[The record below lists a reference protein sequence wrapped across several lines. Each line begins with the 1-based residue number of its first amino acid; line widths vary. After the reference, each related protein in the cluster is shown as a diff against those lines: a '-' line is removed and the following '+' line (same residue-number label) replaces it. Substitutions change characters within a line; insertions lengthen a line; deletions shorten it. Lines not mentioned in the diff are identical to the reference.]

1 MPWYLYLALKQ
12 LFSSGQ
18 RLFFTLISIVSVAL
32 GVMLLIIVMSVMGGF
47 RYEIRQ
53 KIVDTQGDLQVRASG
68 YIQNA
73 SSLEKVI
80 NTVPGVLASTAFA
93 QGVVML
99 EKDQK
104 PSFPSIQ
111 GLDMRTV
118 EKVIPLN
125 RYIIQGSLQDLD
137 DDSVILSSQL
147 ALSLGARVGNAVQI
161 YTPLMLEVAKGQDEV
176 LLPTELKVIGIFEI
190 GHQQL
195 DSSTVIVTLRR
206 MQQLYGLGHGVHGIN
221 VRIAASED
229 ADLVTARINAALQ
242 KAQGKSIDIMPG
254 LWARSWSELNQEFLW
269 VLQLEKNIMT
279 VLLLAVVIFSAF
291 LTMILLLVLVLKKTR
306 EIGLLGALGAT
317 RKQIALCFCLQG
329 VSIGVVGTS
338 LGLIFGFTFL
348 HFRND
353 VVLLVTRFTGS
364 QAILERFYQFSEM
377 PAHTAF
383 SDLVIVVISAIV
395 LSTLAGLI
403 PAFIA
408 ARLKPVEALR
418 SE

>member
-18 RLFFTLISIVSVAL
+18 RLFFTVISTVSVAL
-32 GVMLLIIVMSVMGGF
+32 GVMLLIVVMSVMGGF

-68 YIQNA
+68 FIQDSKAVEKLINTIPGVEA
-73 SSLEKVI
+73 SS
-80 NTVPGVLASTAFA
+80 SFA

-111 GLDMRTV
+111 GLDMRSV
-118 EKVIPLN
+118 GKVIPLN

-137 DDSVILSSQL
+137 DDAVILSSQL
-147 ALSLGARVGNAVQI
+147 ALSLGARVGDLVQI

-206 MQQLYGLGHGVHGIN
+206 MQQLYGLGQGVHGIN
-221 VRIAASED
+221 VRISSNQD
-229 ADLVTARINAALQ
+229 ADQVTQRINDVLEKEAPKLVPYT
-242 KAQGKSIDIMPG
+242 PG
-254 LWARSWSELNQEFLW
+254 LRARSWSELNQEFLW

-279 VLLLAVVIFSAF
+279 VILLAVVIVAAF
-291 LTMILLLVLVLKKTR
+291 LTMSLLLVLVLKKTR
-306 EIGLLGALGAT
+306 EIGLLNALGAT
-317 RKQIALCFCLQG
+317 RRQIALCFCFQG
-329 VSIGVVGTS
+329 VSIGIVGTIF
-338 LGLIFGFTFL
+338 GLVLGFTFL

-353 VVLLVTRFTGS
+353 VVLLITRFTGS
-364 QAILERFYQFSEM
+364 QAVLERFYQFSEM

-383 SDLVIVVISAIV
+383 SDLVIIVVSAIV

-408 ARLKPVEALR
+408 ARLKPVDALR
-418 SE
+418 NE

>member
-118 EKVIPLN
+118 EI
-125 RYIIQGSLQDLD
+125 
-137 DDSVILSSQL
+137 
-147 ALSLGARVGNAVQI
+147 
-161 YTPLMLEVAKGQDEV
+161 
-176 LLPTELKVIGIFEI
+176 
-190 GHQQL
+190 
-195 DSSTVIVTLRR
+195 
-206 MQQLYGLGHGVHGIN
+206 
-221 VRIAASED
+221 
-229 ADLVTARINAALQ
+229 
-242 KAQGKSIDIMPG
+242 
-254 LWARSWSELNQEFLW
+254 
-269 VLQLEKNIMT
+269 
-279 VLLLAVVIFSAF
+279 
-291 LTMILLLVLVLKKTR
+291 
-306 EIGLLGALGAT
+306 
-317 RKQIALCFCLQG
+317 
-329 VSIGVVGTS
+329 
-338 LGLIFGFTFL
+338 
-348 HFRND
+348 
-353 VVLLVTRFTGS
+353 
-364 QAILERFYQFSEM
+364 AILFK
-377 PAHTAF
+377 AHYR
-383 SDLVIVVISAIV
+383 ISMMTQ
-395 LSTLAGLI
+395 L
-403 PAFIA
+403 F
-408 ARLKPVEALR
+408 
-418 SE
+418 

>member
-18 RLFFTLISIVSVAL
+18 RLFFTVISTVSVAL
-32 GVMLLIIVMSVMGGF
+32 GVMLLIVVMSVMGGF
-47 RYEIRQ
+47 RYQIRQ

-68 YIQNA
+68 YIQDSKAVEKIINA
-73 SSLEKVI
+73 
-80 NTVPGVLASTAFA
+80 VPGVEASSSFA

-111 GLDMRTV
+111 GLDMRSV
-118 EKVIPLN
+118 GRVIPLN

-137 DDSVILSSQL
+137 DDAVILSSQL
-147 ALSLGARVGNAVQI
+147 ALSLGARVGDLVQI

-206 MQQLYGLGHGVHGIN
+206 MQQLYGLGQGVHGIN
-221 VRIAASED
+221 VRISRNQD
-229 ADLVTARINAALQ
+229 ADQVTQRINDVLEKEGPKLIPYA
-242 KAQGKSIDIMPG
+242 PG
-254 LWARSWSELNQEFLW
+254 LRARSWSELNQEFLW

-279 VLLLAVVIFSAF
+279 VILLAVVIVAAF
-291 LTMILLLVLVLKKTR
+291 LTMSLLLVLVLKKTR
-306 EIGLLGALGAT
+306 EIGLLNALGAT
-317 RKQIALCFCLQG
+317 RRQIALCFCVQG
-329 VSIGVVGTS
+329 ISIGIVGTIV
-338 LGLIFGFTFL
+338 GLILGFTFL

-353 VVLLVTRFTGS
+353 VVLIITRFTGS
-364 QAILERFYQFSEM
+364 QAVLERFYQFSEM
-377 PAHTAF
+377 PAHTEI
-383 SDLVIVVISAIV
+383 SDLVIIVIAAIV

-408 ARLKPVEALR
+408 AKLKPVEALR
-418 SE
+418 NE